1 MYVEKLYFCFSFSN
15 DTYMSICF
23 LLITRLVKFD
33 LGWTQRVFGD
43 FAKVVA
49 SCNNLVS
56 ADVPQMLAK
65 ISHEAGK
72 DYGEEFKRISPEKA
86 LEKLKSDKTKT
97 AELFAVF
104 LQKHGHRCLHE
115 V

>member
-1 MYVEKLYFCFSFSN
+1 
-15 DTYMSICF
+15 MSICF